1 MGQAAISTTNSK
13 NGDFLLVCPSASGI
27 ADAIHALYYLPA
39 NYRLVVLA
47 QAAQDRDAQSWAKHS
62 EMMGRVQ
69 FEDIEEMPN
78 GTSPFSSADA
88 VIADSD
94 SDVSLS
100 TPMVVLLDEEGEGI
114 ENTGFNRFAVGINN
128 PEALASAILKIAKRP
143 AAVSPK
149 IHQYA

>member
-1 MGQAAISTTNSK
+1 MGQVTFSKSNSK
-13 NGDFLLVCPSASGI
+13 NDDFLLVCPSASGI

-39 NYRLVVLA
+39 NYHLLVLA
-47 QAAQDRDAQSWAKHS
+47 QAAQDLNAQSWAKHN

-69 FEDIEEMPN
+69 FEDIEEMPD

-100 TPMVVLLDEEGEGI
+100 TPMVILLDEEGEGI

-128 PEALASAILKIAKRP
+128 PEALASAIMKIAKSPRG
-143 AAVSPK
+143 VSPK